1 MLLNSILLG
10 LVAAFGTF
18 DYQMGTTYIFR
29 PITLGPLVGLVLGDF
44 TTGITVGAS
53 LELIFMGAVSVGAY
67 IPPDVIIG
75 GVLGTAYAI
84 TLGGGVE
91 VAVAVAMPIAL
102 LSQALGAFL
111 DTLAVFSLRW
121 ADNGAKNKDLGKIKL
136 THRFI
141 GFLTVIRRFALVS
154 LAYYFSAD
162 VMESVLNAIPE
173 FIISGLE
180 AGAGLLPAIG
190 FAMLMQMIMKKE
202 LIPFYFIGF
211 LLSAYLEIPIL
222 GIAIFGI
229 VFVLIKYKV
238 LEPTVATTSGNNY
251 DEEDFDDEF

>member
-29 PITLGPLVGLVLGDF
+29 PITLGPIVGLILGDL
-44 TTGITVGAS
+44 TAGITIGAS
-53 LELIFMGAVSVGAY
+53 LELIFMGAISVGAY

-102 LSQALGAFL
+102 LSQGLGAFL

-121 ADNGAKNKDLGKIKL
+121 ADNGIENRDFGKVKL

-141 GFLTVIRRFALVS
+141 GFLTVIRRFALVA

-162 VMESVLNAIPE
+162 VMESVLDAIPE
-173 FIISGLE
+173 FIINGLE

-190 FAMLMQMIMKKE
+190 FAMLMQMIMKRE
-202 LIPFYFIGF
+202 LVPYYFIGF

-229 VFVLIKYKV
+229 IFVLIRYNV
-238 LEPTVATTSGNNY
+238 LGSKTVTAEGNTFE
-251 DEEDFDDEF
+251 EEDFDDEF

>member
-1 MLLNSILLG
+1 MLLNSLLLG

-29 PITLGPLVGLVLGDF
+29 PITLGPIVGLILGDV
-44 TTGITVGAS
+44 TSGVMIGAS
-53 LELIFMGAVSVGAY
+53 LELIFMGAISVGAY

-84 TLGGGVE
+84 TLDGGVE
-91 VAVAVAMPIAL
+91 VAVAIAMPIAL

-111 DTLAVFSLRW
+111 DTMAVFSLRW
-121 ADNGAKNKDLGKIKL
+121 ADEGAKNKDFGKIKL

-141 GFLTVIRRFALVS
+141 GFLTVFRRFSLVA

-162 VMESVLNAIPE
+162 VLEPVLDAIPE

-190 FAMLMQMIMKKE
+190 FAMLMQMIMKRE
-202 LIPFYFIGF
+202 LIPYYFVGF
-211 LLSAYLEIPIL
+211 LLSAYLGVPIL

-229 VFVLIKYKV
+229 IFVLIRYNI
-238 LEPTVATTSGNNY
+238 LDPQAATNAGDSFE
-251 DEEDFDDEF
+251 EEDFDDEF